1 MPVSSKL
8 IENGW
13 AVVVSGRTLYTWR
26 YTASSVKKVGY
37 ILYWFYCN
45 GNMPLFIKGF
55 MKN

>member
-1 MPVSSKL
+1 MSVSSKL